1 MNMKDGNIG
10 YDNNIAQ
17 DKSVKDMD
25 DYFSSRLEVI
35 LKRLDEI
42 RKEHPEIVLKDG
54 VYDYSQTPPE
64 VKAEIEQNI
73 EEMIDIESEEILWH
87 LAKYYYAKENNLPID
102 PSLAEFL
109 LTKKENE
116 NVIIP
121 DSVIKD
127 LLEKFPELTK
137 AHPKIYEKIGQ
148 KTVFY
153 TSEHRNFVFK
163 NVLDDVLEPVFRKI
177 ENFAKTG
184 VKGVQAK
191 KENGFYYINYTNA
204 PPEVK
209 KVLDD
214 TLEDYFR
221 ELHEYLIYHVT
232 SYYFAIYDDPSRLDL
247 HEGNIVIVAKS
258 IGATFVPKIV
268 IIDALKRFPEL
279 RKMFPNVAKEYKKF
293 LK

>member
-1 MNMKDGNIG
+1 MQ
-10 YDNNIAQ
+10 DNNRAQ
-17 DKSVKDMD
+17 DKSVKDME

-64 VKAEIEQNI
+64 VKAEIEKNI
-73 EEMIDIESEEILWH
+73 EEMVDIESEEILWH

-102 PSLAEFL
+102 PSLVEFL
-109 LTKKENE
+109 LTKKENGFE
-116 NVIIP
+116 MIP

-127 LLEKFPELTK
+127 LLERFPELTK
-137 AHPKIYEKIGQ
+137 AHPKIYEKLGQ
-148 KTVFY
+148 KIMHY
-153 TSEHRNFVFK
+153 PSEQRDFVIK
-163 NVLDDVLEPVFRKI
+163 NVLEDVLEPVFRKI
-177 ENFAKTG
+177 ENFAKAG
-184 VKGVQAK
+184 VKGVKAK

-204 PPEVK
+204 PPEIK

-214 TLEDYFR
+214 TLEEYFR
-221 ELHEYLIYHVT
+221 KLFEFLIYHV
-232 SYYFAIYDDPSRLDL
+232 SHYYFAIYDDPSRLDF

-258 IGATFVPKIV
+258 IGATFVPKVV

-279 RKMFPNVAKEYKKF
+279 RKMYPKVAKEYKKF

>member
-1 MNMKDGNIG
+1 
-10 YDNNIAQ
+10 
-17 DKSVKDMD
+17 
-25 DYFSSRLEVI
+25 
-35 LKRLDEI
+35 
-42 RKEHPEIVLKDG
+42 
-54 VYDYSQTPPE
+54 
-64 VKAEIEQNI
+64 
-73 EEMIDIESEEILWH
+73 LWH

-109 LTKKENE
+109 LTKKENG
-116 NVIIP
+116 VAIIP

-137 AHPKIYEKIGQ
+137 AHPKIYEKLGQ
-148 KTVFY
+148 KTVY
-153 TSEHRNFVFK
+153 YPSEHRNFVFK

-214 TLEDYFR
+214 TLEEYFR
-221 ELHEYLIYHVT
+221 ELFEYLIYHV
-232 SYYFAIYDDPSRLDL
+232 SYYYFAIYNDPSELDL
-247 HEGNIVIVAKS
+247 YEANIVIVAKN
-258 IGATFVPKIV
+258 IGATFVPKMLV
-268 IIDALKRFPEL
+268 IDALKRFPEL
-279 RKMFPNVAKEYKKF
+279 RNKYPEITKEYKKF

>member
-1 MNMKDGNIG
+1 VK
-10 YDNNIAQ
+10 DNNKAQ
-17 DKSVKDMD
+17 DKSVKDMG

-35 LKRLDEI
+35 LKRLNEI

-54 VYDYSQTPPE
+54 AYDYSQAPPE
-64 VKAEIEQNI
+64 VKAEIEKNLEDMAEI
-73 EEMIDIESEEILWH
+73 ELEEVLWH

-109 LTKKENE
+109 LRKRENRFA
-116 NVIIP
+116 IIP
-121 DSVIKD
+121 DSVIED
-127 LLEKFPELTK
+127 LLERFPELK
-137 AHPKIYEKIGQ
+137 KVHPKIYERLGE
-148 KTVFY
+148 KTVHY
-153 TSEHRNFVFK
+153 PSEQRDFVFK
-163 NVLDDVLEPVFRKI
+163 NVLADVLEPVFRKI
-177 ENFAKTG
+177 ENFAKAG
-184 VKGVQAK
+184 VKGVKAK

-204 PPEVK
+204 APEVK

-214 TLEDYFR
+214 TLEEYFR
-221 ELHEYLIYHVT
+221 ELFEFLIYHV
-232 SYYFAIYDDPSRLDL
+232 SHYYFAIYNDPSRLDL

-279 RKMFPNVAKEYKKF
+279 RKMYPKIAKEYKKF